1 MTETARPSG
10 YVEHVAVR
18 VSDIHWH
25 IRFFR
30 EVLNMTLRE
39 IEGTE
44 DDPVQYWT
52 LGGMQLRADPSFTGP
67 EGRLLHLGIMTDD
80 LEAAL
85 ERAATFGVKELP
97 AGRNW
102 IELPDGLELELIQ
115 AAAGS
120 VHNVRAVDPRA
131 GTEG

>member
-1 MTETARPSG
+1 MTPSLPPTG
-10 YVEHVAVR
+10 YVEHVAIR

-39 IEGTE
+39 VQGTE
-44 DDPVQYWT
+44 ENPEQYWT
-52 LGGMQLRADPSFTGP
+52 LGGMQLRADPGFAGS

-80 LEAAL
+80 LDGAL
-85 ERAATFGVKELP
+85 ARAAAFEVKEQP

-102 IELPDGLELELIQ
+102 ILLPDGLELELMQ
-115 AAAGS
+115 AAPGA
-120 VHNVRAVDPRA
+120 VAAVRAVDPRA
-131 GTEG
+131 GMEK